1 MTNPIEPA
9 RPPTP
14 PRGTPHA
21 PDMKAAQDSFLA
33 VLGKRMDSSVPATP
47 QARAREVAEQYVSI
61 ALVQPLL
68 KQLRETSNAA
78 PPFAPTQ
85 AEKQF
90 RALTDA
96 DLAQRIVKA
105 KQFPLVDRLAHDLLK
120 RGGELP
126 RPTQDDPDA
135 TRIPLP
141 SLRNLRAE
149 P

>member
-1 MTNPIEPA
+1 MPTVLEPTADRPIAGHSPA
-9 RPPTP
+9 RS
-14 PRGTPHA
+14 
-21 PDMKAAQDSFLA
+21 DLQSVQQSFLN
-33 VLGKRMDSSVPATP
+33 VLGKHLPETRPQTP
-47 QARAREVAEQYVSI
+47 PERARDVAEQYVSI

-96 DLAQRIVKA
+96 DLAQRIVQA
-105 KQFPLVDRLAHDLLK
+105 KQFPLVDRLARDLLK

-126 RPTQDDPDA
+126 SELSNTFAAPIGP
-135 TRIPLP
+135 P
-141 SLRNLRAE
+141 SLRVT

>member
-1 MTNPIEPA
+1 MTTAVEPA
-9 RPPTP
+9 SDRFIPGGRSPS
-14 PRGTPHA
+14 A
-21 PDMKAAQDSFLA
+21 DLQSAQKSFLN
-33 VLGKRMDSSVPATP
+33 VLGKHLPESEPQTP
-47 QARAREVAEQYVSI
+47 TQRARDVAEQYVSI

-96 DLAQRIVKA
+96 DLAQRIVRA
-105 KQFPLVDRLAHDLLK
+105 KQFPLVDRLARDLLQ
-120 RGGELP
+120 RGGTRPEELSTNYAAP
-126 RPTQDDPDA
+126 VA
-135 TRIPLP
+135 AP
-141 SLRNLRAE
+141 SVKVA